1 MSSGI
6 ETTNYPS
13 NMSLGKKTIRRVQ
26 TVLNDEQ
33 KRKLYTEAEL
43 LYMEKQLVLLKELRK
58 ARVQERKEQRGFAA
72 TEQEGLPGTSLRST
86 PRPTE

>member
-1 MSSGI
+1 
-6 ETTNYPS
+6 
-13 NMSLGKKTIRRVQ
+13 MSLGKKTIKRVQ
-26 TVLNDEQ
+26 NVLKDDD

-58 ARVQERKEQRGFAA
+58 VRVQERKESKGFSA
-72 TEQEGLPGTSLRST
+72 TKQEGLSRSSLRAT

>member
-1 MSSGI
+1 
-6 ETTNYPS
+6 
-13 NMSLGKKTIRRVQ
+13 MSLGKKTIKRVQ
-26 TVLNDEQ
+26 SVLKDDE

-58 ARVQERKEQRGFAA
+58 ARVQERKESKGF
-72 TEQEGLPGTSLRST
+72 TTSSEKGLSRSSLRST